1 MTMRLGLA
9 ALLLTGCIIGTG
21 CIIEPPDSGGDYPP
35 SGGGSWGGGGSGG
48 GGGGGPSDFGCHSD
62 SECSS
67 GTVCARTGECLAASS
82 VHAVHALWTVGG
94 EPATDASCTDAP
106 KLDITFADDGGID
119 TFGYS
124 PVPCDAGK
132 YTVDKLPLRYEMVT
146 LSRAGD
152 YYGGATAR
160 FDVDGNATL
169 DLPY

>member
-1 MTMRLGLA
+1 MGMRLGLA
-9 ALLLTGCIIGTG
+9 MLLLTG
-21 CIIEPPDSGGDYPP
+21 CIIEPPDSGGDYP
-35 SGGGSWGGGGSGG
+35 SGGGGWGSGGGGSG
-48 GGGGGPSDFGCHSD
+48 PIEYGCHADSD
-62 SECSS
+62 CSAS
-67 GTVCARTGECLAASS
+67 TVCARTGECLSPSS

-94 EPATDASCTDAP
+94 DPASDASCTDAP
-106 KLDITFADDGGID
+106 KLDITFADLGGGD

-132 YTVDKLPLRYEMVT
+132 YTVDKLPTRYEMVT

-160 FDVDGNATL
+160 FDLDGNATL